1 VVAAFFAALLCELT
15 QAFSITFSSL
25 IAMSRPVFTLG
36 IEEEFQ
42 TIDPVT
48 RDLRSHMSKI
58 VEDGKITLHEQ
69 VKAEM
74 HESVVEVGTNICHNI
89 DEARTE
95 VLHLRRQVIELA
107 DRVGLKIAAAG
118 THPFSRWQDQPI
130 TPDARYDKIVE
141 ELQEA
146 ARSNLVFG
154 MHVHIGIE
162 NRDLGVYMMNAL
174 RYFLPHLFALSTNS
188 PFWEGRETGY
198 KSFRTKVFERFPRTG
213 IPGFFHSA
221 SDYDE
226 FLALLIKTGCIDNGK
241 KIWWDIRLHPFFDTI
256 EYRICD
262 MMMRA
267 DETIA
272 VAAVMQALV
281 AKIYKLKEQNLNFRV
296 YRSALIKENK
306 WRAAR
311 YGISGTLIDFGTQEE
326 KPARQLILEL
336 LDFVDDVLDDLGS
349 RHEVEYVLKMLEMGT
364 GADRQLAVFQQT
376 GDLTKVVDYILS
388 ETTHGL

>member
-1 VVAAFFAALLCELT
+1 M
-15 QAFSITFSSL
+15 SL
-25 IAMSRPVFTLG
+25 PKFTLG

-42 TIDPVT
+42 TIDPNT
-48 RDLRSHMSKI
+48 RELRSHLSQI
-58 VEDGKITLHEQ
+58 VEGGQTTLHEQ

-74 HESVVEVGTNICHNI
+74 HQAVVEVGTTICNNI
-89 DEARTE
+89 DEARGQ
-95 VLHLRRQVIELA
+95 VLMLRRHVIELA
-107 DRVGLKIAAAG
+107 DQQGLKIGAAG

-130 TPDARYDKIVE
+130 TPDVRYDKIVE

-162 NRDLGVYMMNAL
+162 NREMGVYMMNTL

-226 FLALLIKTGCIDNGK
+226 FIALLIKTGCIDNGK
-241 KIWWDIRLHPFFDTI
+241 KIWWDLRLHPFFDTI

-262 MMMRA
+262 MMLRA
-267 DETIA
+267 DETIC
-272 VAAVMQALV
+272 VAAIMQALV
-281 AKIYKLKEQNLNFRV
+281 AKIYKLKMQNLNFRI
-296 YRSALIKENK
+296 YRSALVKENK

-311 YGISGTLIDFGTQEE
+311 YGIDGRMIDFGKQEE
-326 KPARQLILEL
+326 VPTRQLILEL
-336 LDFVDDVLDDLGS
+336 LDFIDDVVDELGS
-349 RHEVEYVLKMLEMGT
+349 RYEVEYVLKMMEMGT
-364 GADRQLAVFQQT
+364 GADRQLQVFRET
-376 GDLTKVVDYILS
+376 GDLHRVVDFILQ
-388 ETTHGL
+388 ETAHGL

>member
-1 VVAAFFAALLCELT
+1 M
-15 QAFSITFSSL
+15 SL
-25 IAMSRPVFTLG
+25 PKFTLG

-42 TIDPVT
+42 TIDPNT
-48 RDLRSHMSKI
+48 RELRSHLSQI
-58 VEDGKITLHEQ
+58 VEGGQMTLHEQ

-74 HESVVEVGTNICHNI
+74 HQAVVEVGTTICNDI
-89 DEARTE
+89 GEARSQ
-95 VLHLRRQVIELA
+95 VLMLRRHVMELA
-107 DRVGLKIAAAG
+107 DHQGLKIGAAG

-130 TPDARYDKIVE
+130 TPDVRYDKIVE

-162 NRDLGVYMMNAL
+162 NREMGVYMMNTL

-226 FLALLIKTGCIDNGK
+226 FIALLIKTGCIDNGK
-241 KIWWDIRLHPFFDTI
+241 KIWWDLRLHPFFDTI

-262 MMMRA
+262 MMLRA
-267 DETIA
+267 DETIC
-272 VAAVMQALV
+272 VAAIMQALV
-281 AKIYKLKEQNLNFRV
+281 AKIYKLKMQNLNFRI
-296 YRSALIKENK
+296 YRSALVKENK

-311 YGISGTLIDFGTQEE
+311 YGLDGCMIDFGKQEE
-326 KPARQLILEL
+326 VPTRQLILEL
-336 LDFVDDVLDDLGS
+336 LDFIDDVVDELGS
-349 RHEVEYVLKMLEMGT
+349 RHEVEYALKMMEMGT
-364 GADRQLAVFQQT
+364 GADRQLQMFRDT
-376 GDLTKVVDYILS
+376 GDLHRVVDFILQ
-388 ETTHGL
+388 ETAHGL

>member
-1 VVAAFFAALLCELT
+1 
-15 QAFSITFSSL
+15 
-25 IAMSRPVFTLG
+25 MPMPVFTLG

-48 RDLRSHMSKI
+48 RELRSHMSKI

-74 HESVVEVGTNICHNI
+74 HEAVVEVGTNICRNI

-95 VLHLRRQVIELA
+95 VLHLRRQVVSLA
-107 DRVGLKIAAAG
+107 DNVGLKIAAAG
-118 THPFSRWQDQPI
+118 THPFSRWQDQAI

-154 MHVHIGIE
+154 MHVHVGIE
-162 NRDLGVYMMNAL
+162 NRDIGVYMMNAL

-213 IPGFFHSA
+213 IPGYFNSA

-226 FLALLIKTGCIDNGK
+226 FIQLLIKTGCIDNGK
-241 KIWWDIRLHPFFDTI
+241 KIWWDLRLHPFFDTI

-262 MMMRA
+262 QMMRP

-272 VAAVMQALV
+272 IAAVMQALV
-281 AKIYKLKEQNLNFRV
+281 AKIYKLKMQNLNFRL

-311 YGISGTLIDFGTQEE
+311 YGIDGNLIDFGSQEE
-326 KPARQLILEL
+326 KPTRALILEL
-336 LDFVDDVLDDLGS
+336 LDFIDDVVDDLGS
-349 RHEVEYVLKMLEMGT
+349 RHEVEYVLKMMAMGT
-364 GADRQLAVFQQT
+364 GADRQLAVFRET
-376 GDLTKVVDYILS
+376 GDLVKVVDFILA
-388 ETTHGL
+388 ETVVGL

>member
-1 VVAAFFAALLCELT
+1 
-15 QAFSITFSSL
+15 
-25 IAMSRPVFTLG
+25 MPRPVFTLG

-74 HESVVEVGTNICHNI
+74 HESVVEVGTNICRTI

-95 VLHLRRQVIELA
+95 VVHLRRQVIELA

-213 IPGFFHSA
+213 IPGYFNSA

-226 FLALLIKTGCIDNGK
+226 FIALLIKTGCIDNGK
-241 KIWWDIRLHPFFDTI
+241 KIWWDLRLHPFFDTI

-281 AKIYKLKEQNLNFRV
+281 AKIYKLKCQNLNFRL

-311 YGISGTLIDFGTQEE
+311 YGINGTLIDFGSQEE

-364 GADRQLAVFQQT
+364 GADRQLAVFHQT

>member
-1 VVAAFFAALLCELT
+1 M
-15 QAFSITFSSL
+15 SL
-25 IAMSRPVFTLG
+25 PKFTLG

-42 TIDPVT
+42 TIDPTT
-48 RDLRSHMSKI
+48 RELRSHLSQI
-58 VEDGKITLHEQ
+58 VEGGQMTLQEQ

-74 HESVVEVGTNICHNI
+74 HQAVVEVGTTICNNI
-89 DEARTE
+89 DEARSQ
-95 VLHLRRQVIELA
+95 VLLLRRHVIELA
-107 DRVGLKIAAAG
+107 DKQGLKIGAAG
-118 THPFSRWQDQPI
+118 THPFSRGQDQPI
-130 TPDARYDKIVE
+130 TPDVRYDKIVE

-162 NRDLGVYMMNAL
+162 NRDIGVYMMNAL

-213 IPGFFHSA
+213 IPGYFHSA

-226 FLALLIKTGCIDNGK
+226 FIALLVKTGCIDNGK
-241 KIWWDIRLHPFFDTI
+241 KIWWDLRLHPFFDTI

-272 VAAVMQALV
+272 IAAIMQALV
-281 AKIYKLKEQNLNFRV
+281 AKIYKLKTQNLNFRI

-311 YGISGTLIDFGTQEE
+311 YGIDGRMIDFGKQEE
-326 KPARQLILEL
+326 VPTRNLILEL
-336 LDFVDDVLDDLGS
+336 LDFIDDVVDELGS
-349 RHEVEYVLKMLEMGT
+349 RHEVEYVLKMMEMGT
-364 GADRQLAVFQQT
+364 GADRQLQVFRET
-376 GDLTKVVDYILS
+376 NDLHKVVDYILA
-388 ETTHGL
+388 ETAYGL

>member
-1 VVAAFFAALLCELT
+1 MA
-15 QAFSITFSSL
+15 
-25 IAMSRPVFTLG
+25 RPVFTLG

-74 HESVVEVGTNICHNI
+74 HESVVEVGTNICKNI

-95 VLHLRRQVIELA
+95 VIHLRRQVIELA

-364 GADRQLAVFQQT
+364 GADRQLAVFHQT

>member
-1 VVAAFFAALLCELT
+1 M
-15 QAFSITFSSL
+15 
-25 IAMSRPVFTLG
+25 AMPTFTLG

-42 TIDPVT
+42 TIDPHT
-48 RDLRSHMSKI
+48 RELRSHMSKI
-58 VEDGKITLHEQ
+58 VENGRITLHEQ

-74 HESVVEVGTNICHNI
+74 HEAVVEVGTNICNNI
-89 DEARTE
+89 QEARTE
-95 VLHLRRQVIELA
+95 VFHLRRQVIELA
-107 DRVGLKIAAAG
+107 DRQGLKIGAAG

-154 MHVHIGIE
+154 MHVHVGIE
-162 NRDLGVYMMNAL
+162 NRDIGVYLMNTL

-213 IPGFFHSA
+213 IPGYFTSA

-226 FLALLIKTGCIDNGK
+226 FVALLVKTGCIDNGK
-241 KIWWDIRLHPFFDTI
+241 KIWWDLRLHPFFDTI

-262 MMMRA
+262 MMMRP
-267 DETIA
+267 DECIA

-281 AKIYKLKEQNLNFRV
+281 AKIYKLKSQNLNFRL

-311 YGISGTLIDFGTQEE
+311 YGIDGSMIDFGKQEE
-326 KPARQLILEL
+326 VPTRKLILEL
-336 LDFVDDVLDDLGS
+336 LDFVDDVLDELGS
-349 RHEVEYVLKMLEMGT
+349 RHEVEYVLQMMGMGT
-364 GADRQLAVFQQT
+364 GADRQLRVFRET
-376 GDLTKVVDYILS
+376 GELSKVVDYILA
-388 ETTHGL
+388 ETVIGL

>member
-1 VVAAFFAALLCELT
+1 M
-15 QAFSITFSSL
+15 
-25 IAMSRPVFTLG
+25 AMPAFTLG

-42 TIDPVT
+42 TIDPHT
-48 RDLRSHMSKI
+48 RELRSHLSQI
-58 VEDGKITLHEQ
+58 VEGGKTTLHEQ

-74 HESVVEVGTNICHNI
+74 HQAVVEVGTTICQNIG
-89 DEARTE
+89 EARE
-95 VLHLRRQVIELA
+95 QVLLLRRHVIALA
-107 DRVGLKIAAAG
+107 DQQGLKIGAAG

-130 TPDARYDKIVE
+130 TPDVRYDKIVE

-154 MHVHIGIE
+154 MHVHVGIE
-162 NRDLGVYMMNAL
+162 NRDLGVYLMNTL

-262 MMMRA
+262 QMMRA

-281 AKIYKLKEQNLNFRV
+281 AKIYKLKAQNLNFRI
-296 YRSALIKENK
+296 YRSALTKENK

-311 YGISGTLIDFGTQEE
+311 YGLDGHMIDFGKQEE
-326 KPARQLILEL
+326 VPTRHLILEL
-336 LDFVDDVLDDLGS
+336 LDFIDDVVDDLGS
-349 RHEVEYVLKMLEMGT
+349 RHEVEYVLTMLEQGT
-364 GADRQLAVFQQT
+364 GADRQLRVFHET
-376 GDLTKVVDYILS
+376 GELSRVVDYILA
-388 ETTHGL
+388 ETAHGL

>member
-1 VVAAFFAALLCELT
+1 MAT
-15 QAFSITFSSL
+15 PT
-25 IAMSRPVFTLG
+25 FTLG

-42 TIDPVT
+42 TIDPET
-48 RDLRSHMSKI
+48 RELRSHLSQI
-58 VEDGKITLHEQ
+58 VEGGRVTLQEQ

-74 HESVVEVGTNICHNI
+74 HQAVVEVGTNICHNI

-107 DRVGLKIAAAG
+107 DRQNLKIGAAG

-130 TPDARYDKIVE
+130 TPDVRYDKIVE

-154 MHVHIGIE
+154 MHVHVGIE
-162 NRDLGVYMMNAL
+162 NREVGVYMMNTL

-213 IPGFFHSA
+213 IPGYFHSA

-226 FLALLIKTGCIDNGK
+226 FIALLIKTGCIDNGK
-241 KIWWDIRLHPFFDTI
+241 KIWWDIRLHPFFETL
-256 EYRICD
+256 EFRICD
-262 MMMRA
+262 VPMRV

-272 VAAVMQALV
+272 LAAVMQALV
-281 AKIYKLKEQNLNFRV
+281 VKIDRLMKSNLNFRL
-296 YRSALIKENK
+296 YRKALISENK

-311 YGISGTLIDFGTQEE
+311 YGLDGKLIDFGKQEE
-326 KPARQLILEL
+326 VDTRLLILEL
-336 LDFVDDVLDDLGS
+336 LDFVDEVVDELGS
-349 RHEVEYVLKMLEMGT
+349 RQEINYIHQMMEQGT
-364 GADRQLAVFQQT
+364 GADRQLAVFERT
-376 GDLTKVVDYILS
+376 GDLKQVVDYIIS
-388 ETTHGL
+388 ETGAGLD